1 MGSARE
7 GRWVWQLPTALPRGL
22 ASSVSIRDLASSSL
36 RSKSLCFCSLSD
48 SSSVSARRASAS
60 SWCRSVICQQGMG
73 ILGWS
78 QAPSLHW
85 VSSEHPL
92 CPADVCN
99 LGTAPK
105 PYLLLI
111 LLLHGSKVLVPLLV
125 HLQQLWV
132 QCCLQE
138 PTLCPHSPNP
148 APPMGCVSVSASF
161 SSSPPGAGAPG
172 SSPSSPWPPA
182 LLCPLPSPPPP
193 RSAASAHR
201 GTSRLLQAISLSI
214 INLTPQHPEELHQSH
229 WDKLE
234 RAKMKP
240 WGYLSAPCPALPEV
254 HALPT
259 PAAAQLPLSSHSPGC

>member
-105 PYLLLI
+105 PYLLFI

-132 QCCLQE
+132 QSAVCRSPPCA
-138 PTLCPHSPNP
+138 PTAQILLLLWAVSQSQPHSHPHLP
-148 APPMGCVSVSASF
+148 ALVLQDLHLLLLGLQLSSARCLLHHHPALLQVHTEGPQGF
-161 SSSPPGAGAPG
+161 CKPF
-172 SSPSSPWPPA
+172 SSPSSTS
-182 LLCPLPSPPPP
+182 PLNTL
-193 RSAASAHR
+193 RSCTNPT
-201 GTSRLLQAISLSI
+201 GTNCR
-214 INLTPQHPEELHQSH
+214 EL
-229 WDKLE
+229 
-234 RAKMKP
+234 R
-240 WGYLSAPCPALPEV
+240 
-254 HALPT
+254 
-259 PAAAQLPLSSHSPGC
+259 